1 MRKIKSKI
9 FVTMGLLLLAAAL
22 CLTVYNLWDGFRAEQ
37 SARQAVDFLED
48 QIPSKNTSESDP
60 NEIPDYI
67 LNPNMNM
74 PEKTKDGIDYIGILE
89 IPSLDLK
96 LPVISEW
103 SYPNLKIAPC
113 RYSGSAYLDNMVI
126 AAHNYS
132 SHFGLLDN
140 LKKGDKAFLIDM
152 DGNRFDYEVE
162 LVEML
167 PPTSVEEMTSS
178 GYDLS
183 LFTCNLSGEARV
195 TVRLN
200 RVSN

>member
-1 MRKIKSKI
+1 MKKTKAKI
-9 FVTMGLLLLAAAL
+9 FIIIGLLFLAAAL

-37 SARQAVDFLED
+37 SAREAVDFLEE
-48 QIPSKNTSESDP
+48 QIPSENTLGLNS

-67 LNPNMNM
+67 LNPNMDM
-74 PEKTKDGIDYIGILE
+74 PEKTKDGIKYIGILH

-96 LPVISEW
+96 LPVISQW

-126 AAHNYS
+126 AAHNYR
-132 SHFGLLDN
+132 SHFGLLDS
-140 LKKGDKAFLIDM
+140 LKKGDKMFFIDV
-152 DGNRFDYEVE
+152 DGNKFDYEVE

-167 PPTSVEEMTSS
+167 TPTSIEELLGS

-195 TVRLN
+195 TVRCN